1 MTETF
6 LNDLSSNYEDTVYT
20 SNNDQTNIPMVTVEP
35 STSSPLVRKDSIV
48 IPSLSNNSISSVIQ
62 IENNNNNNTLL
73 AVCPSNS
80 LGKEISCIFIFNI
93 YSFYFFR

>member
-1 MTETF
+1 MTETL

-20 SNNDQTNIPMVTVEP
+20 SNNDQTNIPMVTVER

-62 IENNNNNNTLL
+62 IENNNNNNNTLL

-80 LGKEISCIFIFNI
+80 LGKEISFIFIFNI
-93 YSFYFFR
+93 CSFYF